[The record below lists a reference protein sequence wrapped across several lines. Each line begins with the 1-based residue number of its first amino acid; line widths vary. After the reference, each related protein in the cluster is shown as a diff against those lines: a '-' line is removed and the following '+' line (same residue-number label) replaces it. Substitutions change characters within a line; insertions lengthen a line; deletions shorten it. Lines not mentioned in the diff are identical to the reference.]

1 MKVLNG
7 GYNRYRYEVYENS
20 KTENLVNLTLIIRSE
35 CTLDNE
41 LKIFLKKIKNRIL
54 EHYNKKNKYNE
65 IEILELNLSKYQGI
79 ARYNIIMSNTQ
90 K

>member
-7 GYNRYRYEVYENS
+7 GYNRYKYEVYENS

-35 CTLDNE
+35 CTLDDE
-41 LKIFLKKIKNRIL
+41 LEIFLKKIKNRIL
-54 EHYNKKNKYNE
+54 KHYNKKIKYNE
-65 IEILELNLSKYQGI
+65 IETVELSIVKYQGI
-79 ARYNIIMSNTQ
+79 ARYNVLLKN

>member
-7 GYNRYRYEVYENS
+7 GYNRYKYEVYENS
-20 KTENLVNLTLIIRSE
+20 KTENLINLTLIVRSE

-65 IEILELNLSKYQGI
+65 IETVELSTFRHQGV
-79 ARYNIIMSNTQ
+79 ARYNILL
-90 K
+90 KK

>member
-7 GYNRYRYEVYENS
+7 GYNRYKYEVYENS

-54 EHYNKKNKYNE
+54 EHYNKKNRYNE
-65 IEILELNLSKYQGI
+65 IEILELSIAKYEGI
-79 ARYNIIMSNTQ
+79 ARYNIIMSNTR